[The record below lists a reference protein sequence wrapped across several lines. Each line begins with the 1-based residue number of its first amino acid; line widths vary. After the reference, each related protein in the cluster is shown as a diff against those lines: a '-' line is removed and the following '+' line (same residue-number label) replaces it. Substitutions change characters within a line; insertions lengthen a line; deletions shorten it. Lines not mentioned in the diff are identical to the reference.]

1 MNIEQIRDY
10 CLSKKGATEDFP
22 FDDVTLVVKVG
33 GKMFAL
39 ISLDAEEKN
48 VALKCDPEYA
58 VELREK
64 YDAVRPAW
72 HFNKKHWN
80 NVFLDGSLSEK
91 KIKEWIDHSYEMVLK
106 GMSKK
111 QIRGCLGNSETAP

>member
-1 MNIEQIRDY
+1 MNIEDVRNY

-22 FDDVTLVVKVG
+22 FDDVTLVIKVG

-39 ISLDAEEKN
+39 IPLDAVEKR
-48 VALKCDPEYA
+48 VALKCDPDYA
-58 VELREK
+58 LELREK

-80 NVFLDGSLSEK
+80 DIFLNDVSDANVK
-91 KIKEWIDHSYEMVLK
+91 AWIDHSYDIVLK
-106 GMSKK
+106 GLTRKV
-111 QIRGCLGNSETAP
+111 RETLL

>member
-1 MNIEQIRDY
+1 MNIEEVRDY
-10 CLSKKGATEDFP
+10 CLSKKGTTEDFP
-22 FDDVTLVVKVG
+22 FDDVTLVIKVG

-58 VELREK
+58 IELREK
-64 YDAVRPAW
+64 YEAVRPAW

-80 NVFLDGSLSEK
+80 NVFLNSSLSEK
-91 KIKEWIDHSYEMVLK
+91 NIKEWIDHSYEMVLK

-111 QIRGCLGNSETAP
+111 MREAILSEL